1 MNHHDRGWGSWVLFA
16 GFVLVALGLVTES
29 QTQNGQT
36 TQAVPYVP
44 SYATAD
50 SNGRMIAVTG
60 IDVTGSSIL
69 YVIDTESRQLAVYQ
83 AQGGTKST
91 MSVRFVGARNI
102 DLDLKVN
109 GYNDKSE
116 YSYSD
121 LAKEFSKT
129 SGAPAPEEKPKETTQ
144 DQ

>member
-1 MNHHDRGWGSWVLFA
+1 MQYDEKNWGSWVLFA

-29 QTQNGQT
+29 QPQGTGGETQS
-36 TQAVPYVP
+36 VPFMP

-50 SNGRMIAVTG
+50 SNGRMIAATG

-69 YVIDTESRQLAVYQ
+69 YLIDTESRQLAVYQ

-91 MSVRFVGARNI
+91 MSVKFVGARNI
-102 DLDLKVN
+102 DLDLQVN

-116 YSYSD
+116 YSYAD
-121 LAKEFSKT
+121 LAKEFAKT
-129 SGAPAPEEKPKETTQ
+129 SAPPGEEDKNE
-144 DQ
+144 